1 MDHST
6 QQLIDKFKRNP
17 AIAQSLLQSGD
28 GQRLM
33 QMLTSQDGGAALN
46 HAAQNAAA
54 GNTKELATMLSNLMK
69 SPEGMA
75 IMNRINDMSEWE
87 EKLNT
92 LLSDPD
98 AMAQVMNMA
107 QNLSQQ
113 MGQSGG
119 SAPPPPPAGGAAG
132 PAPSAPTPPPP
143 QGDPMG
149 DLSSLLGGIDPGMIA
164 KLLPVLSQLNR
175 PESGETAAFLRALRP
190 FLKPERQDKVERAAQ
205 LARFIHLGKTLLLSE
220 GGPRNV

>member
-33 QMLTSQDGGAALN
+33 QMLTSQDVV
-46 HAAQNAAA
+46 
-54 GNTKELATMLSNLMK
+54 T
-69 SPEGMA
+69 
-75 IMNRINDMSEWE
+75 MSEWE

-119 SAPPPPPAGGAAG
+119 SAPPPPPTGGAAG
-132 PAPSAPTPPPP
+132 PAPSAPPPPPP

-149 DLSSLLGGIDPGMIA
+149 DLS
-164 KLLPVLSQLNR
+164 
-175 PESGETAAFLRALRP
+175 
-190 FLKPERQDKVERAAQ
+190 
-205 LARFIHLGKTLLLSE
+205 
-220 GGPRNV
+220 

>member
-1 MDHST
+1 
-6 QQLIDKFKRNP
+6 
-17 AIAQSLLQSGD
+17 
-28 GQRLM
+28 
-33 QMLTSQDGGAALN
+33 
-46 HAAQNAAA
+46 
-54 GNTKELATMLSNLMK
+54 
-69 SPEGMA
+69 
-75 IMNRINDMSEWE
+75 MSEWE

-149 DLSSLLGGIDPGMIA
+149 DLSSLPAGVSGAAGEGLPG
-164 KLLPVLSQLNR
+164 V
-175 PESGETAAFLRALRP
+175 GC
-190 FLKPERQDKVERAAQ
+190 
-205 LARFIHLGKTLLLSE
+205 KT
-220 GGPRNV
+220 GDRGV

>member
-1 MDHST
+1 
-6 QQLIDKFKRNP
+6 
-17 AIAQSLLQSGD
+17 
-28 GQRLM
+28 
-33 QMLTSQDGGAALN
+33 
-46 HAAQNAAA
+46 
-54 GNTKELATMLSNLMK
+54 
-69 SPEGMA
+69 
-75 IMNRINDMSEWE
+75 MSEWE

-119 SAPPPPPAGGAAG
+119 SAPPPPPAGGAAV
-132 PAPSAPTPPPP
+132 PAPSAPPPPPP

-190 FLKPERQDKVERAAQ
+190 FLKPERQDKVEGAAPQARGRRPGEAPVRRAGG
-205 LARFIHLGKTLLLSE
+205 ARRL
-220 GGPRNV
+220 

>member
-1 MDHST
+1 
-6 QQLIDKFKRNP
+6 
-17 AIAQSLLQSGD
+17 
-28 GQRLM
+28 
-33 QMLTSQDGGAALN
+33 
-46 HAAQNAAA
+46 
-54 GNTKELATMLSNLMK
+54 
-69 SPEGMA
+69 
-75 IMNRINDMSEWE
+75 MSEWE

-119 SAPPPPPAGGAAG
+119 SAPPPPPTGG
-132 PAPSAPTPPPP
+132 
-143 QGDPMG
+143 PMG